1 MHELLKILSDG
12 KFHSGAAIGKKMGL
26 TRAAVWKRMQN
37 MQTRTGYAVESVPG
51 KGYRLGL
58 QAELLDVKRLRALV
72 GEGVDLEL
80 LDSVGSTN
88 DYARQEVRRG
98 RELQLVI
105 AEEQTSGKGR
115 RGRDWQSP
123 YGSNLY
129 FSLVWPV
136 TEGMRQLE
144 GLSLAVGLAVLR
156 TIEDLGVTG
165 AGLKWPN
172 DVLVGR
178 KKIAG
183 ILLELMGDLA
193 DKSYVVI
200 GAGVNVNMVSSVDAI
215 SQPWT
220 SIAEQVGRAV
230 SRHEVFELLY
240 GHLQKVLSIQSE
252 QGFEQLRDD
261 WEARHLWHGK
271 KVTISSANTSING
284 VVTGVNSRGELGI
297 KTGEGVQYFAGGE
310 LSLRLSD
317 DS

>member
-12 KFHSGAAIGKKMGL
+12 KFHSGADIGKKLGL
-26 TRAAVWKRMQN
+26 TRAAVWKRMQS
-37 MQTRTGYAVESVPG
+37 MQARTGHAVESVPG
-51 KGYRLGL
+51 KGYRLKH
-58 QAELLDVKRLRALV
+58 QIELLDIERFRSFV
-72 GEGVDLEL
+72 GEGVEL
-80 LDSVGSTN
+80 VLLGSIGSTN
-88 DYARQEVRRG
+88 DYARQEVRQSG
-98 RELQLVI
+98 EIQLVI

-115 RGRDWQSP
+115 RGRNWQSP

-129 FSLVWPV
+129 LSLVWPV

-156 TIEDLGVTG
+156 TIEESGVKG

-178 KKIAG
+178 HKIAG

-200 GAGVNVNMVSSVDAI
+200 GIGVNVNMMSSTDGI

-220 SIAEQVGRAV
+220 SIARQVGRTV
-230 SRHEVFELLY
+230 SRHEVFETLY
-240 GHLQKVLSIQSE
+240 EHLQQVLSIQSE
-252 QGFEQLRDD
+252 QGFGQLRSE
-261 WEARHLWHGK
+261 WEARHLWQGK
-271 KVTISSANTSING
+271 QATISSASALISG
-284 VVTGVNSRGELGI
+284 VVSGVNSRGELGI
-297 KTGEGVQYFAGGE
+297 KTDKGVQYFAGGE
-310 LSLRLSD
+310 LSLRLFN